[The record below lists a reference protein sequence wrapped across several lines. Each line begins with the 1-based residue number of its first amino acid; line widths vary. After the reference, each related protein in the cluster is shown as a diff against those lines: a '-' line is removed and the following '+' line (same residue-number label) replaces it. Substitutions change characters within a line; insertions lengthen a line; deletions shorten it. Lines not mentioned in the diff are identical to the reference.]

1 MRNRSFFETIRAL
14 LPRTAAFDLTHQKN
28 IRRFFEGVTELGDDA
43 RKEFEGVLLDYYPDT
58 TRALEKWEEIF
69 RVQFSKILFNVQERR
84 SIVSALWWLRYG
96 NTTGE
101 FMEKI
106 LNLFI
111 PGARVTEN
119 VPAVN
124 AMGLVFSYRS
134 VCGNRHTCC
143 GNKLA
148 FCNFHVGEQGWIPTI
163 LRNDS
168 QSAWDIPSDRKFYE
182 TYFFI
187 SREVFRDGDGKII
200 ALQRL
205 KVHEKWQRFVEYVV
219 LALKPVHTTAIM
231 FLQYVPNDAEIIYID
246 AE

>member
-14 LPRTAAFDLTHQKN
+14 LPRTSAFDLTHQKN
-28 IRRFFEGVTELGDDA
+28 IRRFFEGVTELGDDV

-84 SIVSALWWLRYG
+84 SIVSTLWWLRYG

-119 VPAVN
+119 IPAVD
-124 AMGLVFSYRS
+124 AMGLVFSYMA
-134 VCGNRHTCC
+134 VCGNKYICC
-143 GNKLA
+143 GNKKA
-148 FCNFHVGEQGWIPTI
+148 VCNYHIGERGWVPEI
-163 LRNDS
+163 LRNDT
-168 QSAWDIPSDRKFYE
+168 QSVWDIPSDTKFYE
-182 TYFFI
+182 NYFFV
-187 SREVFRDGDGKII
+187 SGEVWRDGTGKIQV
-200 ALQRL
+200 LKKL
-205 KVHEKWQRFVEYVV
+205 KVHEKWQRFVEYVI
-219 LALKPVHTTAIM
+219 LALKPVHTTAIL
-231 FLQYVPNDAEIIYID
+231 FIKYVPNNYEIII
-246 AE
+246 E